1 MTPMQPR
8 FFFQS
13 SARYRFG
20 TTFPLLARCS
30 RANDQYVSAS
40 NVCRRA
46 SASHQALPVLT
57 AEYLTF
63 AGGEDP

>member
-1 MTPMQPR
+1 MQPR
-8 FFFQS
+8 FSFQS

-20 TTFPLLARCS
+20 ATFPLLSRCS

-46 SASHQALPVLT
+46 SASNQALPVLT